1 MLELLE
7 NFWADELPVE
17 IVVSTGYGTIKG
29 TICAVD
35 KGVIGV
41 RHPSKKHPAWI
52 AIDHIVLI
60 EQADA

>member
-1 MLELLE
+1 MLDLLE
-7 NFWADELPVE
+7 NFWADDTLVE

-41 RHPSKKHPAWI
+41 KHPSKKHPAWI

-60 EQADA
+60 EQVAA